1 MRRSGKLAIIT
12 VVLGLVMVVSFTA
25 GAFFGGPLTRL
36 QAFAGPLTRVQA
48 QSDWLGDGLSASE
61 PEDFNVFWQAWEI
74 VHKNFVDQ
82 EAIDDTSLTY
92 GAIEG
97 MLNSL
102 GDQGHTTFLTPEE
115 LVAKREDISGKYSG
129 IGARV
134 GVKDMLPVIVAPF
147 DGSPAD
153 EAGIKAGDIIMAVDG
168 DDTSGRDLD
177 DIIDQIRGEEGSQV
191 VLTILRVD
199 EEETKSMELTI
210 TRGEIEIP
218 AASWAM
224 IPDTDVAL
232 VRLNQFSANATDNIT
247 AAIEAAEAEGAEQIV
262 LDIRNNPGGL
272 LEQAISV
279 TSQFLADGNVLQEE
293 DAEGNRR
300 VFEVRRGGVATEIPM
315 VVLINAG
322 SASSSEILAGALQD
336 YERALLIGETTFGT
350 GTVLEPFALED
361 GSALMLGTRQWLT
374 AEGRLI
380 RKQGIE
386 PDIAVDL
393 PIEADLISPSVLE
406 DLTYDELI
414 ASEDLQLLRGLEE
427 LGVVPAGTF
436 EAAQAAA
443 EEAATAT
450 SPITSTVPATT
461 TSESE

>member
-1 MRRSGKLAIIT
+1 MRRT
-12 VVLGLVMVVSFTA
+12 VKIAVIAVVIGLVTVASFTA
-25 GAFFGGPLTRL
+25 GAFFGGPLTR
-36 QAFAGPLTRVQA
+36 VQA
-48 QSDWLGDGLSASE
+48 QSGWQFGDPFRMSE
-61 PEDFNVFWQAWEI
+61 PDEFDVFWQAWEI
-74 VHKNFVDQ
+74 VQNNFVDQ
-82 EAIDDTSLTY
+82 EAIDNTSLTY

-97 MLNSL
+97 MLNAL

-115 LVAKREDISGKYSG
+115 LIAKREDISGKYSG

-153 EAGIKAGDIIMAVDG
+153 KAGIKAGDIIMAVDG

-177 DIIDQIRGEEGSQV
+177 DIIDQIRGEEGSDV
-191 VLTILRVD
+191 VLTILRID
-199 EEETKSMELTI
+199 DNETKSMELTI

-218 AASWAM
+218 AAAWAM
-224 IPDTDVAL
+224 VPDTNVAL

-247 AAIEAAEAEGAEQIV
+247 AAIEAAEAQGAEQIV

-272 LEQAISV
+272 LEQAINV
-279 TSQFLADGNVLQEE
+279 TSQFLTDGNVLQEE
-293 DAEGNRR
+293 DANGERR
-300 VFEVRRGGVATEIPM
+300 VFQVRRGGVATDIPM

-336 YERALLIGETTFGT
+336 YERAVLIGETTFGT
-350 GTVLEPFALED
+350 GTVLEPFGLQD

-386 PDIAVDL
+386 PDISVDL
-393 PIEADLISPSVLE
+393 PIEADLISPSLLE
-406 DLTYDELI
+406 EMTYDELL

-427 LGVVPAGTF
+427 LSAVPEGTF

-443 EEAATAT
+443 DEAEAAAA
-450 SPITSTVPATT
+450 PITSTVPMTT
-461 TSESE
+461 TSETE